1 MPLESK
7 EDRMAKSKSKF
18 DSKKREALRHVAPG
32 QTTFIRYGGVVYPV
46 YRPEHKE
53 GEKGVS

>member
-1 MPLESK
+1 
-7 EDRMAKSKSKF
+7 MAKSKSKF